1 MDGLELPPGL
11 RDLQR
16 EQAQIGVLAQH
27 AAGGRQIVRQSLP
40 YFTPTAAAHPHSGGR
55 ISTVGETGEAPVCV
69 ARWCG
74 GRREIL
80 SPVMIA
86 PPPTIRPRATRAAI
100 ISVSANIPRA
110 PRYRRQA
117 YREQGARGERV
128 CLMAGGTLGNRDLL
142 SHAHRGQSRVG
153 RSATAGASNRN

>member
-1 MDGLELPPGL
+1 
-11 RDLQR
+11 
-16 EQAQIGVLAQH
+16 
-27 AAGGRQIVRQSLP
+27 
-40 YFTPTAAAHPHSGGR
+40 
-55 ISTVGETGEAPVCV
+55 VCV

-110 PRYRRQA
+110 PRYRRPA
-117 YREQGARGERV
+117 YREQSARGERV
-128 CLMAGGTLGNRDLL
+128 CLLANLRRHQQPLDMPCGDIRLVPG
-142 SHAHRGQSRVG
+142 RV
-153 RSATAGASNRN
+153 AQVDAGAVLRVEDDEAIAPGRPGLAELFLCVRPWLAAFQVCRTDRPEP